1 MLKNILSLAVSG
13 FFLISCDTHQEK
25 KDLVWYNGQVIEQL
39 EPQGDSVY
47 RIQIGIMASSFWL
60 EQQHQELEDYIF
72 LLRNSLTQRDSL
84 NIGVEKGSNKILIVE
99 KAK

>member
-1 MLKNILSLAVSG
+1 MLLLVVSG
-13 FFLISCDTHQEK
+13 FFLLSCDTRQEK
-25 KDLVWYNGQVIEQL
+25 KDLVWYNDQVIEQL

-60 EQQHQELEDYIF
+60 EEQHKELENYLF